1 MDAGQDGRSDDE
13 AVQHAPGMD
22 ASIEGESV
30 ASAAAAPGEPPVL
43 SSSDRSSEQLPPP
56 ISPPTAWVDP
66 AAGWWPRAN
75 EATAVPPAEI
85 ASAIRTV
92 QARADARR
100 GMRTTGL
107 VLAASVLAAIAA
119 SVGTASLVIPPPAT
133 APVSVAAST
142 PPGAQTVVQVVDGS
156 QAVVDVAAR
165 VSPAVVTITNS
176 SLGSG
181 FDPFTVPATGVGSG
195 FVFRPDG
202 LILTNWH
209 VVSGA
214 QQLTVAFNDGRQ
226 FTGRV
231 VASDQNNDLAVVKV
245 DATGLPVADL
255 GTSQDLKTGQ
265 LVVAIGSPL
274 GTFTDSVTSGIVS
287 ATGRSLSVGGN
298 GRGQEQLSNLLQTD
312 AAINEG
318 NSGGPL
324 LDASGHVVGINVAV
338 ATSAQG
344 IGFAVPID
352 AAKDVI
358 AQAGG

>member
-1 MDAGQDGRSDDE
+1 MDRDGGLDGRPVEEAGPHEPAVDDTIAAEPE
-13 AVQHAPGMD
+13 AG
-22 ASIEGESV
+22 
-30 ASAAAAPGEPPVL
+30 AAAAPGEPPPAASFD
-43 SSSDRSSEQLPPP
+43 SSPAQLP
-56 ISPPTAWVDP
+56 PPTAWVDP
-66 AAGWWPRAN
+66 AAGWWPSAN
-75 EATAVPPAEI
+75 DAMSTPPAEI
-85 ASAIRTV
+85 ASAIRRAE
-92 QARADARR
+92 ARARARR
-100 GMRTTGL
+100 GASTFGL

-133 APVSVAAST
+133 APPAVVAST
-142 PPGAQTVVQVVDGS
+142 PAGAETVVQVIDGS

-176 SLGSG
+176 SLGSA
-181 FDPFTVPATGVGSG
+181 FDPFSVPATGVGSG

-226 FTGRV
+226 FIGRV
-231 VASDQNNDLAVVKV
+231 VASDQGNDLAVVKV

-255 GTSQDLKTGQ
+255 GTSSDLKTGQ